1 MPNEWRPLS
10 KIIINN
16 IEYQVTDQ
24 IVQELLEIIQENNG
38 EVSLRLNNLNTRVNN
53 NYSYIQTINN
63 YLPSYTNV
71 QSNWNETN
79 TLSYSYI
86 QNKPNIIKD
95 SNDSLIIS
103 NNNAYITM
111 YSHGSINILSKND
124 YSLGDAS
131 INIGNGEISFNTNV
145 VNIGNSNFTTNSRP
159 YYYNEN
165 GEDYFA
171 FQSESFQ
178 GSIRIFN
185 NDERDLDE
193 ISDGIYKI
201 RYVWY
206 VEDNGE
212 QISDD
217 IIINQGILIQKS
229 QYDIENFDINDPE
242 TYEYISTP
250 LKKDQYMYIDGI
262 IKHRTTDT
270 EDISNWQ
277 EWQIIG
283 NSKSDWNENNN
294 TSYSYILNKPTFKTV
309 NNESLVGSGNIVVS
323 GLPQVSSS
331 DNGKILMVVNG
342 QWQLVSPSVL
352 YSGNGIPNNNYGNN
366 GDLFI
371 QTD

>member
-71 QSNWNETN
+71 QIDWNETDN
-79 TLSYSYI
+79 
-86 QNKPNIIKD
+86 
-95 SNDSLIIS
+95 IS
-103 NNNAYITM
+103 N
-111 YSHGSINILSKND
+111 
-124 YSLGDAS
+124 
-131 INIGNGEISFNTNV
+131 
-145 VNIGNSNFTTNSRP
+145 
-159 YYYNEN
+159 
-165 GEDYFA
+165 
-171 FQSESFQ
+171 
-178 GSIRIFN
+178 
-185 NDERDLDE
+185 
-193 ISDGIYKI
+193 
-201 RYVWY
+201 
-206 VEDNGE
+206 
-212 QISDD
+212 
-217 IIINQGILIQKS
+217 
-229 QYDIENFDINDPE
+229 
-242 TYEYISTP
+242 
-250 LKKDQYMYIDGI
+250 
-262 IKHRTTDT
+262 
-270 EDISNWQ
+270 
-277 EWQIIG
+277 
-283 NSKSDWNENNN
+283 
-294 TSYSYILNKPTFKTV
+294 SYILNKPTFKTV
-309 NNESLVGSGNIVVS
+309 NNESLIGSGNIVVS

>member
-71 QSNWNETN
+71 Q
-79 TLSYSYI
+79 I
-86 QNKPNIIKD
+86 
-95 SNDSLIIS
+95 
-103 NNNAYITM
+103 
-111 YSHGSINILSKND
+111 
-124 YSLGDAS
+124 
-131 INIGNGEISFNTNV
+131 
-145 VNIGNSNFTTNSRP
+145 
-159 YYYNEN
+159 
-165 GEDYFA
+165 
-171 FQSESFQ
+171 
-178 GSIRIFN
+178 
-185 NDERDLDE
+185 
-193 ISDGIYKI
+193 
-201 RYVWY
+201 
-206 VEDNGE
+206 
-212 QISDD
+212 
-217 IIINQGILIQKS
+217 
-229 QYDIENFDINDPE
+229 
-242 TYEYISTP
+242 
-250 LKKDQYMYIDGI
+250 
-262 IKHRTTDT
+262 
-270 EDISNWQ
+270 
-277 EWQIIG
+277 
-283 NSKSDWNENNN
+283 DWNENDN
-294 TSYSYILNKPTFKTV
+294 TSNSYILNKPTFKTV